1 MRLPSIGLVVT
12 AALRTARRF
21 PFVLGAAMVAA
32 YAGIG
37 LANHRGNDPEDGRL
51 LVAAMLGFP
60 LLFALTVF
68 AERRVRTEAP
78 RWLLLAAGVAILVA
92 FWVEWPAWSSRI
104 QVLRFLQLGV
114 AFHLLAAFLPY
125 AGFSEPNGFWQYNK
139 TLFLRFLLA
148 SLYSVVL
155 CAGLAVALL
164 AVDKLLGVKVSGES
178 YGRLL
183 MVIALVFNTWFFAG
197 GVPEE
202 LGALEARTDYP
213 PGLRIFTQYVL
224 VPIVALYLLILTI
237 YLAKVVVTQ
246 QWPSGWIGYLV
257 SSVATVGILS
267 WLLVRPLEERAEYA
281 WVKTFTKGF
290 YIVLIPAI
298 VMLWLSIW
306 KRVAQYGITEPR
318 YFLIVLSLWLAG
330 IAVYFTFSRSRSIKL
345 IPASLCV
352 LALLTFAGPTGAY
365 AVSRANQVS
374 RLRSLLERDDLLQNG
389 HLRRTTREVSL
400 ADRREI
406 SGTLRY
412 LLATHGREVIASWL
426 FDSLT
431 RTLGTRGAA
440 PTQLIGDAEARA
452 IMASLNIDYVG
463 AGAGA
468 EGEYFSYYSPL
479 PPGPISIAGYTYELR
494 LSRAAM
500 RDSVKIANR
509 TFVRVSADSTALHVV
524 RDGAMILSV
533 SLKDAIDTVA
543 AFRQANPGRP
553 IPAAVLRVE
562 TRSGDAAALV
572 YFTQLGGIRRLGGSK
587 LTTFE
592 GELFLKLP

>member
-1 MRLPSIGLVVT
+1 VRLPSIGLVVT

-32 YAGIG
+32 YAGTA
-37 LANHRGNDPEDGRL
+37 LASHRGNDPGDGRL
-51 LVAAMLGFP
+51 LLAAMLGFP

-68 AERRVRTEAP
+68 AERRVRAEVR

-92 FWVEWPAWSSRI
+92 FWAAWPAWSSRT
-104 QVLRFLQLGV
+104 QVLRCLQLGV

-125 AGFSEPNGFWQYNK
+125 AGFSESNGFWQYNK
-139 TLFLRFLLA
+139 ALFLRFLLA

-155 CAGLAVALL
+155 YAGLAVALL
-164 AVDKLLGVKVSGES
+164 AVDKLLGVKVSGEN

-213 PGLRIFTQYVL
+213 AGLRIFTQYVL

-246 QWPSGWIGYLV
+246 QWPSGWIGYMV

-290 YIVLIPAI
+290 YIVLMPAI
-298 VMLWLSIW
+298 VMLWLATW

-318 YFLIVLSLWLAG
+318 YFLVVLSLWLAG
-330 IAVYFTFSRSRSIKL
+330 IALYFTFSRSRSIKL

-374 RLRSLLERDDLLQNG
+374 RLRNLFERDDLLQNG
-389 HLRRTTREVSL
+389 HLRRTTREVSVG
-400 ADRREI
+400 DRREI
-406 SGTLRY
+406 SGALRY
-412 LLATHGREVIASWL
+412 LLTTHGREAIAAWL
-426 FDSLT
+426 SDSLS
-431 RTLGTRGAA
+431 RALGTKGAA
-440 PTQLIGDAEARA
+440 PTQLSGNAEARA
-452 IMASLNIDYVG
+452 IMASLDIDYVG

-468 EGEYFSYYSPL
+468 EGEYFSYYSSL
-479 PPGPISIAGYTYELR
+479 QPGPISIAGYTYSLR

-500 RDSVKIANR
+500 RDSVKIADR

-524 RDGAMILSV
+524 RDGATILAI
-533 SLKDAIDTVA
+533 SLRDAIDTAA

-553 IPAAVLRVE
+553 VPVAVLRAE
-562 TRSGDAAALV
+562 TRNGDAAALV

-587 LTTFE
+587 LTTFD